1 MIYFLLSVFFLL
13 KFFRSLTSVRLSGIL
28 VIASALL
35 AVGGALDMAKI
46 QGKNRIFT
54 SSTLGWEDT
63 KAGDVPP
70 AHALPVVK
78 DGPLWCRAKTHATWI
93 AGSVVDGKC
102 TMTFVRRLLEVTE
115 YDVLV
120 SVNDSARVLEVEWDR
135 LTAMPPN
142 GIATPNM
149 IMAISDDNDTV
160 LAGYVSPSERRAHFV
175 KDGEA
180 ISQNNALILTEDEPV
195 RYEVDRIVR
204 DEDRSQITDEDVKVG
219 NATLVNNEEEEK
231 LESSMVDYVSQEK
244 IYWGRVRGT
253 ITGLTSTVTE
263 PSGVKR
269 EITWGVENELDHMEQ
284 QKVEYNLPAGAAVQV
299 KLIAVMRKY
308 EAPYSALLTAI
319 YSDSVRR
326 SWSIEGLHI
335 HNYLAELRAEFSKP
349 YYLTN
354 NTEIEGDFPTSQI
367 LLHSTT
373 TTTTT
378 TTTTQTPTNSKD
390 SEDNPVSESL
400 ATTDGDSQ
408 TTGDASSVSRLLPP
422 VLAMCASLLM
432 AANALFLS

>member
-1 MIYFLLSVFFLL
+1 
-13 KFFRSLTSVRLSGIL
+13 
-28 VIASALL
+28 
-35 AVGGALDMAKI
+35 MAKI
-46 QGKNRIFT
+46 QGKNLLFT
-54 SSTLGWEDT
+54 SSTLGWEDM

-70 AHALPVVK
+70 AHAVPVVK

-102 TMTFVRRLLEVTE
+102 RTTFVKRILEVKE

-135 LTAMPPN
+135 LTAMPSN

-149 IMAISDDNDTV
+149 IMAISDHNDTI
-160 LAGYVSPSERRAHFV
+160 LAGYVSPGERRAHFV
-175 KDGEA
+175 KDGKA
-180 ISQNNALILTEDEPV
+180 TSQDNALILTEDEPI
-195 RYEVDRIVR
+195 RYEVDRILR
-204 DEDRSQITDEDVKVG
+204 DEDRSQVTDNDVEVG
-219 NATLVNNEEEEK
+219 NSTLVNNEEEEK
-231 LESSMVDYVSQEK
+231 LVSTMVDYVSREN

-253 ITGLTSTVTE
+253 ITALASTVTD

-269 EITWGVENELDHMEQ
+269 EITWGMDNELDHMEQ
-284 QKVEYNLPAGAAVQV
+284 QKVEYKLPAGAAVQV
-299 KLIAVMRKY
+299 SLIAVMRKY

-326 SWSIEGLHI
+326 SWNIEGLHI
-335 HNYLAELRAEFSKP
+335 HTYLAELRAEFSKP

-354 NTEIEGDFPTSQI
+354 DTEIEGDFPTSQI

-378 TTTTQTPTNSKD
+378 TTTTQTPSDSKD
-390 SEDNPVSESL
+390 NEDSPVSESL
-400 ATTDGDSQ
+400 ATTDGDNQ
-408 TTGDASSVSRLLPP
+408 TTGDASSVSRLMPP

-432 AANALFLS
+432 AANAFFLS